1 VLDRLR
7 EQGIEIETVVHADH
21 PTLNRTVAD
30 LLGRGERI
38 DLLATHSKYA
48 PSQARWLVPLDD
60 LVDGSA
66 VAALAPEAVELC
78 RFGGT
83 TYCLPRLIDVRVLW
97 ARTDRVVSVPD
108 TWDDLVA
115 SDVRFGFPGR
125 SGAVR
130 RSSNSSSLTVAACS
144 TTTTGPSCS
153 GDIAL
158 HAAATLATLAGRVGA
173 DRTHWHYDEVDAAL
187 LDGRVDM
194 AAAWPGGWGA
204 IAASP
209 LPLAPFP
216 YPAGPSR
223 RVSYAGCHA
232 WAIPTTC
239 AEPDA
244 AVAALHLLLGTDA
257 QALDASGGNMCAHVA
272 LHRSPRSTLRRLPPR
287 HHPPHDR
294 RGDDHLPTARPVPRD
309 RGRAGARR
317 TSCCWAS
324 SLPPTPSPPCSTPPS
339 RSWPSTA
346 DRFPDS
352 AIRAFL
358 ADTVSTSW
366 AQCRRGADSVA
377 ARFSGDA
384 DRQQHINYAA
394 AAISTVGAVAG
405 LASAVL
411 PRGPRDT
418 AARIAIVSGLIG
430 LIGTIAWLL
439 AARSDHQAATRH
451 AAP

>member
-1 VLDRLR
+1 MRVALVAGPMYDHLYPVLDRLR

-125 SGAVR
+125 ESGLFGTFFELV
-130 RSSNSSSLTVAACS
+130 VAH
-144 TTTTGPSCS
+144 GGRLFDDDHRPVVF

-173 DRTHWHYDEVDAAL
+173 DLAHWHYDEVDAAL

-257 QALDASGGNMCAHVA
+257 QALDASGGNMCAHVDA
-272 LHRSPRSTLRRLPPR
+272 L
-287 HHPPHDR
+287 
-294 RGDDHLPTARPVPRD
+294 A
-309 RGRAGARR
+309 
-317 TSCCWAS
+317 
-324 SLPPTPSPPCSTPPS
+324 
-339 RSWPSTA
+339 
-346 DRFPDS
+346 
-352 AIRAFL
+352 
-358 ADTVSTSW
+358 
-366 AQCRRGADSVA
+366 SVA
-377 ARFSGDA
+377 AIDARDASRLAITRRTIDEAMITYPPLARFPEIEDA
-384 DRQQHINYAA
+384 CWSALHQLLLGIITAA
-394 AAISTVGAVAG
+394 DAVA
-405 LASAVL
+405 AM
-411 PRGPRDT
+411 
-418 AARIAIVSGLIG
+418 
-430 LIGTIAWLL
+430 
-439 AARSDHQAATRH
+439 QH
-451 AAP
+451 AALEVLAPDR